1 MNYKSLFCFGRGTY
15 KIGAGRKV
23 GGIALNKKNYI
34 IVQKMLK
41 SFALGTT
48 VVLVYFGISEG
59 ETFRCQQSSVTDQSD
74 DAANYLL

>member
-48 VVLVYFGISEG
+48 DFGISEG